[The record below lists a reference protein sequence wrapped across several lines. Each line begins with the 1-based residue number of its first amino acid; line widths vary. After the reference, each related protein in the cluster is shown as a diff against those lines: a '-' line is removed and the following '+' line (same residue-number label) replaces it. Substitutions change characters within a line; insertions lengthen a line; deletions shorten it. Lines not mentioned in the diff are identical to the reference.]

1 VALGLR
7 ARSAARR
14 QRPPTRNK
22 KTKYSA
28 HRHRLVFRGAPH
40 AGDGSPLA
48 APRVPRATRTPPCL
62 CAQRME
68 QELTLS
74 HKVAL
79 HNPICG
85 SSGTITGFSCGL
97 LNCVCAHTS
106 KLAAYRCFQRKH
118 ARYTSSHSGSELR
131 PTPLHLDNCVTRK
144 LGNTVA
150 ITHVPVMNAA
160 PQLWNVWWRGR
171 WCVAHGAPP
180 PAQWRLHAF
189 GFVRAAAAGGS
200 ATFEMP
206 PAPDVRGTP
215 PPRRRPPRPASHG
228 MPDRTLRATYILPF
242 LQRFLACRMPD
253 RTLRATY
260 ILPFLGWASES
271 AENRAIN
278 EALWSAFGHD
288 LPPPPSEYKSW
299 LAFAQA
305 RMQRHAHPNPSRSPH
320 PLSHSA
326 FKMWIPAP

>member
-1 VALGLR
+1 MALGLR

-215 PPRRRPPRPASHG
+215 LPPAAAPPPRIAWHARPH
-228 MPDRTLRATYILPF
+228 ATRHVYFAVPSALP
-242 LQRFLACRMPD
+242 RMPHA
-253 RTLRATY
+253 RPHTTRHVYSAV
-260 ILPFLGWASES
+260 PRLGQRKRRKQGDQRGVVVGIWA
-271 AENRAIN
+271 
-278 EALWSAFGHD
+278 
-288 LPPPPSEYKSW
+288 
-299 LAFAQA
+299 
-305 RMQRHAHPNPSRSPH
+305 
-320 PLSHSA
+320 
-326 FKMWIPAP
+326 

>member
-1 VALGLR
+1 MALGLR

-85 SSGTITGFSCGL
+85 SSGIITGFSCGL

-215 PPRRRPPRPASHG
+215 PP
-228 MPDRTLRATYILPF
+228 
-242 LQRFLACRMPD
+242 
-253 RTLRATY
+253 
-260 ILPFLGWASES
+260 
-271 AENRAIN
+271 
-278 EALWSAFGHD
+278 
-288 LPPPPSEYKSW
+288 PPPPPPPRIAWHARPHATRHVY
-299 LAFAQA
+299 FAVPSALPRMPHA
-305 RMQRHAHPNPSRSPH
+305 RPHTTRHVYSAVPRLGQRKRRKQGDQRGVVVGIWA
-320 PLSHSA
+320 
-326 FKMWIPAP
+326 